1 MRIALRSVARGL
13 MVLWA
18 PSGGRR
24 GMVGARARTVVCVPA
39 VCLTVLALLA
49 GAGTAQAASDS
60 ASSADQRESAGVR
73 AALAHEASNTTPLV
87 ETRGGSGAESTPAG
101 ELDPSLSTAYSN
113 TWRAP
118 GKPLATRIYPA
129 PVNYKATD
137 GRWHAISNE
146 LVPSALG
153 GYENKANS
161 FKLTVPTSLSNGMR
175 LSNGGATVTFALQG
189 GKEAMPAVTGASAR
203 YREALPATDFEYDA
217 TSTGVK
223 ETAIL
228 TGTSAPSAISFSVA
242 ASSGLSLHG
251 GPDGELLILNEQGST
266 QFSVPAPVA
275 YRSGEDPGAGRRL
288 PLSFAASGSGWTLSV
303 DTSAAWLRHELTEGP
318 VAIDPTVNAGGS
330 QNCWVESDSPKSS
343 YCSQTGFDVGYQSTE
358 PAHEHHGLLEFNL
371 SSLPQAANIF
381 NAKLGLYL
389 QSHSTSTS
397 KPVGVYR
404 VTKPWTTS
412 ATWETYDGTHA
423 WSTPGGDYSSGE
435 DGVVNS
441 SVGTATGWSYWYPTK
456 MVQEWVN
463 TAKAPEQ
470 TGRTEGAENYGLIVK
485 DQTDNSVNNV
495 LTFSS
500 IRASEHQPYLE
511 VFYEPEGYGN
521 EPQYTTISTPLSDRS
536 DLNVNVGSG
545 NLQITST
552 DLQLSG
558 VAGLGFSSA
567 HIWNS
572 LNPEEQEYT
581 YWTDSNAIDADPWP
595 DGSVSVNDGTGAHY
609 TFLKKPEGS
618 FITPPGIKASLC
630 AVGSPAP
637 CPTLPS
643 GVAYRLTYD
652 QSQFHYD
659 YNSEGARLDQQDQYG
674 NTIGHEWLSSTHQ
687 IFTDTHGH
695 KIEEFS
701 NSETWLTEIKDVSG
715 GRSSKYGYETTEG
728 HKELTSYTDANAKVT
743 KYGYSGT
750 KLASITDPLG
760 NVIKFEYDS
769 KHRVTKI
776 IRTTNSEH
784 TTGPTTRFVY
794 YEAGEAPSPCT
805 SNQKA
810 TIVRDPDW
818 KESKPTEHETT
829 YCANVLDEV
838 EQTVD
843 AEGHATTAKYD
854 GLGNSTLTTAA
865 APGESGSGNKI
876 SSVYDS
882 TGRNLMCQLNGAE
895 LTTSCPSSTERP
907 DEHGLLTSYEY
918 NGKGTPFSATLTENP
933 QNKTIQGCYGGEEQE
948 VKGSEAKCEGLT
960 SPSGSLQT
968 QIDQLPSEKELKFE
982 YNSNGTIKASKDAK
996 GNTTTYAYD
1005 EHGNLKEVVPP
1016 SPLHATKITV
1026 DADGRPETITDGAGH
1041 KATITYDKL
1050 DRVTKIVY
1058 AGTGTERTVKYE
1070 YDADGNVLKREDPT
1084 GTTKY
1089 KADALNRL
1097 TKEEL
1102 PGSLSNEYGYDEASN
1117 VIAFTD
1123 AGGTTKY
1130 GYNKLNELE
1139 SLTEPSASNSTTFT
1153 YDNDHRLTS
1162 IAYPSGAKQSYTLNA
1177 TGQPEK
1183 ISYEGL
1189 KEGASVPNLTYTYK
1203 SGTDP
1208 TALVQQVTDAAGGET
1223 TYSYNALDQLTK
1235 AVTVHGSGP
1244 SFYKFALDGDGNRT
1258 EQKVNPTKGE
1268 EAGAETTYYVYN
1280 AANELECRQTVA
1292 PAPGCSGSASTELS
1306 HYTYDEAGDQ
1316 LTITP
1321 KADTNG
1327 TTFAFNAASELSKLT
1342 PSGGSEQSLSYLG
1355 TGQDALTG
1363 VGSTTLQNGGL
1374 GLTKETTSSGTSY
1387 YARTPEGLLI
1397 DERTPSGSY
1406 NPLYDAQ
1413 GDVIALVNASTG
1425 KVERN
1430 FRYGPYGENVKS
1442 EGTQT
1447 IPYPFGYKGGYR
1459 MPGGN
1464 AGKGNVSNG
1473 LLHFG
1478 QRYYDPTT
1486 GRWTQ
1491 QDPLSQYASPTA
1503 ANRFLFTGADPI
1515 NMSDPTGLD
1524 EEELEEGLEN
1534 AGEGCAYGAAY
1545 GAYAGAA
1552 GPEGAVAGAAG
1563 GCVGGAAISVVKEGV
1578 EEIEEAL

>member
-1 MRIALRSVARGL
+1 M
-13 MVLWA
+13 
-18 PSGGRR
+18 GR
-24 GMVGARARTVVCVPA
+24 TSLS
-39 VCLTVLALLA
+39 VCLTAFVLFAA
-49 GAGTAQAASDS
+49 ATSAQAASDPG
-60 ASSADQRESAGVR
+60 SSTERMESAGVR
-73 AALAHEASNTTPLV
+73 AALAHEAPSGSPLV
-87 ETRGGSGAESTPAG
+87 ETQGGSGAETTPQG
-101 ELDPSLSTAYSN
+101 ELVPSLSTAYSN
-113 TWRAP
+113 TWRTP

-137 GRWHAISNE
+137 GQWQAISNK
-146 LVPSALG
+146 LVPAALG
-153 GYENKANS
+153 GYENEANG
-161 FKLTVPTSLSNGMR
+161 FKLTVPTSLSNGMT
-175 LSNGGATVTFALQG
+175 LSDGSAAVTFALQG
-189 GKEAMPAVTGASAR
+189 GKEAMPSVSGASAR
-203 YREALPATDFEYDA
+203 YSEALPATDFEYDS
-217 TSTGVK
+217 TSSGVK

-228 TGTSAPSAISFSVA
+228 QGSSAPGAIRFSVS
-242 ASSGLSLHG
+242 ASSGLSLRS
-251 GPDGELLILNEQGST
+251 GPNGELLVVSEQGST
-266 QFSVPAPVA
+266 DFSVPAPLA

-288 PLSFAASGSGWTLSV
+288 PFSFAPSGNGWTLTV
-303 DTSAAWLRHELTEGP
+303 DTSAPWLRQELKEGP
-318 VAIDPTVNAGGS
+318 VAIDPTVNVGGS
-330 QNCWVESDSPKSS
+330 QNCWVESDSTKTS

-371 SSLPQAANIF
+371 ASLPQAANIF

-404 VTKPWTTS
+404 VTDPWTTS

-441 SVGTATGWSYWYPTK
+441 AVGASTGWSYWYPTK

-463 TAKAPEQ
+463 TAKAPVQ

-485 DQTDNSVNNV
+485 DQTDNTINNV

-521 EPQYTTISTPLSDRS
+521 EAQYSTISTPLTDRS
-536 DLNVNVGSG
+536 SLNVNIGSG
-545 NLQITST
+545 NLQINST
-552 DLQLSG
+552 DLQLGG
-558 VAGLGFSSA
+558 VAGLGFTSA

-630 AVGSPAP
+630 GIGSPAP
-637 CPTLPS
+637 CSTLPT

-652 QSQFHYD
+652 QSQVHYD
-659 YNSEGARLDQQDQYG
+659 YNASGTRLDQQDQYG

-687 IFTDTHGH
+687 IFTDTHGN

-701 NSETWLTEIKDVSG
+701 NSETWLTEIKDVG
-715 GRSSKYGYETTEG
+715 GARSSKYGYETTEG
-728 HKELTSYTDANAKVT
+728 HKELTSYTDANSKVT

-760 NVIKFEYDS
+760 NVVKFEYDS

-805 SNQKA
+805 SSQKA

-838 EQTVD
+838 EQTID

-854 GLGNSTLTTAA
+854 GLGNGTLTTAA

-876 SSVYDS
+876 SSVYDG
-882 TGRNLMCQLNGAE
+882 TGRNLMCQINGTEA
-895 LTTSCPSSTERP
+895 TSCPASSERP

-918 NGKGTPFSATLTENP
+918 SGKGTPFSATLTENP
-933 QNKTIQGCYGGEEQE
+933 QNHTIQDCYGGEEQE
-948 VKGSEAKCEGLT
+948 VKGSESKCEGLA
-960 SPSGSLQT
+960 SPAGSLQT
-968 QIDQLPSEKELKFE
+968 KIDQLPSEKELKFE
-982 YNSNGTIKASKDAK
+982 YNSNGTVKASKDPK

-1005 EHGNLKEVVPP
+1005 EHWNLKEIVPP
-1016 SPLHATKITV
+1016 SPLHPTTITV

-1041 KATITYDKL
+1041 KTTLTYDKL
-1050 DRVTKIVY
+1050 DRATKIVY
-1058 AGTGTERTVKYE
+1058 SGTGTERTVKYE

-1084 GTTKY
+1084 GTSKY
-1089 KADALNRL
+1089 KVDALNRL

-1117 VIAFTD
+1117 LTALTD
-1123 AGGTTKY
+1123 SGGTTKY
-1130 GYNKLNELE
+1130 AYNKLDELE
-1139 SLTEPSASNSTTFT
+1139 AVTEPSAAKSTTLT

-1162 IAYPSGAKQSYTLNA
+1162 FTYPSGVKQTYTLNA

-1189 KEGASVPNLTYTYK
+1189 KEGLSVPNLTYAYK
-1203 SGTDP
+1203 AGISEADP
-1208 TALVQQVTDAAGGET
+1208 TALIQKATDAAGGKT
-1223 TYSYNALDQLTK
+1223 TYSYNPLNQLTE
-1235 AVTVHGSGP
+1235 AVTATGSAA
-1244 SFYKFALDGDGNRT
+1244 SFYKFVLDGDGNRT
-1258 EQKVNPTKGE
+1258 KQKVNATKGE
-1268 EAGAETTYYVYN
+1268 ETGAEETFYVYN
-1280 AANELECRQTVA
+1280 AANELECRQNVA
-1292 PAPGCSGSASTELS
+1292 PAPGCSGSSSTELS
-1306 HYTYDEAGDQ
+1306 HYTYDEAGDE

-1321 KADTNG
+1321 KSDTSG

-1363 VGSTTLQNGGL
+1363 VGSTTLQNSL
-1374 GLTKETTSSGTSY
+1374 FGLTKETSGAGTSY
-1387 YARTPEGLLI
+1387 FARTPEGMLI
-1397 DERTPSGSY
+1397 DERTPSGSF

-1430 FRYGPYGENVKS
+1430 FHYGPYGENVKS

-1464 AGKGNVSNG
+1464 TGKGNVANG

-1478 QRYYDPTT
+1478 QRYYDPTV

-1491 QDPLSQYASPTA
+1491 RDPQSHVFSLVQAD
-1503 ANRFLFTGADPI
+1503 RFAFAGSDAID
-1515 NMSDPTGLD
+1515 NSDPSGLGVEDYAKDCAKGAAVSAAATSETGGGAVVAAGVGCGVSAGIRAAAEIFSES
-1524 EEELEEGLEN
+1524 EEEEEEDL
-1534 AGEGCAYGAAY
+1534 AIGEAFDT
-1545 GAYAGAA
+1545 
-1552 GPEGAVAGAAG
+1552 V
-1563 GCVGGAAISVVKEGV
+1563 S
-1578 EEIEEAL
+1578 EAL